1 MGSHRYL
8 LCKVLD
14 ILMSFRF
21 IISPFE
27 ILLELFLYGSVVG
40 LVEIWHVVLS

>member
-1 MGSHRYL
+1 MGGHRDL

-14 ILMSFRF
+14 ILVSFRL

-27 ILLELFLYGSVVG
+27 ILLELFLYGSVIG
-40 LVEIWHVVLS
+40 LVEIWHIVLP